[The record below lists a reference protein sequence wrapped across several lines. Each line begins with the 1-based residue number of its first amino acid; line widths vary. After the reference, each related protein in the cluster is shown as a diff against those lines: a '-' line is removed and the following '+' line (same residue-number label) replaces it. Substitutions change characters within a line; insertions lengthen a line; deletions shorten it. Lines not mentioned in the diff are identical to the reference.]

1 MPFVPVHYPDD
12 SFWYELCDKYGLY
25 VVAEANLESHGMGF
39 KETSLAR
46 VDSYRKAHLERN
58 QRNVQRNFNHP
69 SIIFWS
75 LGNECGDGP
84 NFEACYQWVRAEDPQ
99 SLRAF

>member
-1 MPFVPVHYPDD
+1 MFKYKCRRTCHYPDD

-46 VDSYRKAHLERN
+46 VDHIGKHIW
-58 QRNVQRNFNHP
+58 NVINVMYNAT
-69 SIIFWS
+69 SII
-75 LGNECGDGP
+75 
-84 NFEACYQWVRAEDPQ
+84 RALSSGHWEMNVAMDRT
-99 SLRAF
+99 LKHVING